1 MARNLKPV
9 SFNPETSKSDRE
21 ILEYIEELGVS
32 FGSYVKY
39 LIQKDMK
46 AVSTIQYDTNDT
58 KEIAKQLGELVN
70 VLKNKSVSIGAYE
83 TKAETNEAD
92 IETVEIDDTE
102 AETEAEKAQR
112 LAMERF
118 LNGGN

>member
-46 AVSTIQYDTNDT
+46 AVSTIQYDTKDT

-70 VLKNKSVSIGAYE
+70 VLKNKSVSIGTYE